1 MNKRLY
7 VDIHVL
13 QNVPPSC
20 VNRDDTGSPKTAVY
34 GGTTRARVSSQAWKR
49 AVRKQFVE
57 RMAETEV
64 GIRSQ
69 YIHDYVTKAIRQYD
83 ASVDAE
89 KLAKEVLEKVGISPK
104 KSKKK
109 GLVPSLETDILIFF
123 SLAQVDALA
132 RLALSGNA
140 TQEDVNK
147 ALNENPAID
156 MLLFG
161 RMIAVKDAKVSLDI
175 DAACQVAH
183 AISTHTIHNEYDY
196 FTAVDDHPDVRTASA
211 YLDTKEFNS
220 STLYRYATV
229 CVSELAK
236 TSAIDVAQAV
246 YDFVDA
252 FLMSMPDGQRNSYA
266 NGTMPDFAYITIRE
280 DQPVNLVGAFEKPV
294 VAGAEGYMQRSADAL
309 VAYASKVYAAFA
321 DAPEAAWVTA
331 NTTVAADFAQ
341 VLPRSAM
348 LEALAAE
355 VSRRLAD
362 EVM

>member
-109 GLVPSLETDILIFF
+109 GPVPSLETEILIFF

-147 ALNENPAID
+147 ALTENPAID

-161 RMIAVKDAKVSLDI
+161 RMIAVKDVKISLDI

-196 FTAVDDHPDVRTASA
+196 FTAVDDHPDARTASA

-236 TSAIDVAQAV
+236 TSTIDVAQAV
-246 YDFVDA
+246 YDFTDA
-252 FLMSMPDGQRNSYA
+252 FLMSMPDGQKNSYA

-280 DQPVNLVGAFEKPV
+280 DQPVNLVGAFEQPV
-294 VAGAEGYMQRSADAL
+294 QSKDGGYLQKSVDAL
-309 VAYASKVYAAFA
+309 MNYAGRVYDSFA
-321 DAPEAAWVTA
+321 EVPLASWISGTMDVPES
-331 NTTVAADFAQ
+331 
-341 VLPRSAM
+341 SAEK
-348 LEALAAE
+348 LHKNLLLKALAAE